1 MKEKKRNKEKE
12 WLPASVLLPGKSQG
26 QRSLAGTEEPGR
38 DRGAWQ
44 AVFYGVSKKLD
55 IKRPILSLFCS
66 LHYEK
71 KINYT
76 IVQNI

>member
-1 MKEKKRNKEKE
+1 MATSFSIIAWEIPR
-12 WLPASVLLPGKSQG
+12 
-26 QRSLAGTEEPGR
+26 TEEPGR